1 MTLYGIFLL
10 FLYNSS
16 LFGSDLF
23 IKMVTPIAIL
33 TCIFPINA
41 IFLLKRFG
49 VIKDYALTD
58 RKDRIFPFIIVFFC
72 YAFLIYY
79 FSLPNIPTWFM
90 KALSMPLALLVIA
103 GIITFF
109 WKISAHMISMGGLI
123 GATLSVSVYPF
134 AVNPYGLFI
143 ILFVLAGCLGTSRLI
158 LHRHTPAQVYAGFA
172 TGLIISIIYIQYIPY
187 LLTFKF

>member
-1 MTLYGIFLL
+1 MIA
-10 FLYNSS
+10 
-16 LFGSDLF
+16 
-23 IKMVTPIAIL
+23 PIAIL

-49 VIKDYALTD
+49 VVKDYALTD

-79 FSLPNIPTWFM
+79 FSLPNIPTWFIT
-90 KALSMPLALLVIA
+90 ALSMPLALLVIA

-109 WKISAHMISMGGLI
+109 WKISAHMISIGGLI
-123 GATLSVSVYPF
+123 GATLSISYYPF
-134 AVNPYGLFI
+134 GVNPYGLFI
-143 ILFVLAGCLGTSRLI
+143 ILFVLAGCLGASRLI